1 MSTFEPTQTVNI
13 TSKNTSSN
21 TASEP
26 FHETADETDHADS
39 DGEKEADAD
48 AEKEADGEE
57 KPVEEEEKKK
67 PEIDVS
73 ELRYQNVWKEADETV
88 RKGVMDLWTEEFGD
102 KMEQKQKE
110 GRLDMICVIC
120 YHGEKVVAVSTMTIE
135 PNEGLW
141 IKIGFLRCMVH
152 SDYRRNGIATQLVNE
167 CKAALSKFSKEHPS
181 QNLKALGA
189 TFSMGMLG
197 DIAKKPVWPEVG
209 LSLVGY
215 NSEGMQVRLAW
226 LDDVE
231 VAY

>member
-1 MSTFEPTQTVNI
+1 MSTFESTATVDVTNDS
-13 TSKNTSSN
+13 TLANP
-21 TASEP
+21 ASEP
-26 FHETADETDHADS
+26 FVETADVTDHDDS
-39 DGEKEADAD
+39 DGEKEADGEEQTD
-48 AEKEADGEE
+48 AEE
-57 KPVEEEEKKK
+57 KPAEEEEKKR

-73 ELRYQNVWKEADETV
+73 ELRYLNVWKEANEEA
-88 RKGVMDLWTEEFGD
+88 RKGVMDLWNEEFGD
-102 KMEQKQKE
+102 KMPQKTKDA
-110 GRLDMICVIC
+110 RLDLICVVC
-120 YHGEKVVAVSTMTIE
+120 YHGEKVVAVSTMSVE

-167 CKAALSKFSKEHPS
+167 CKDALSKFSKEHPS
-181 QNLKALGA
+181 ESLKALGA

-197 DIAKKPVWPEVG
+197 DIAKKPVWPNG
-209 LSLVGY
+209 LTLVGY

>member
-1 MSTFEPTQTVNI
+1 MSTFESTETVDV
-13 TSKNTSSN
+13 NTPN
-21 TASEP
+21 EP
-26 FHETADETDHADS
+26 FQETGDVTEHGDS

-48 AEKEADGEE
+48 AEKEADAEE
-57 KPVEEEEKKK
+57 KPAEEEEKKR

-73 ELRYQNVWKEADETV
+73 ELRYQNVWKEADETA
-88 RKGVMDLWTEEFGD
+88 RKGVMDLWTDEFGD
-102 KMEQKQKE
+102 KMTQKQKD
-110 GRLDMICVIC
+110 GRIDMICVVC
-120 YHGEKVVAVSTMTIE
+120 YHGEKVVAVSTIAIE
-135 PNEGLW
+135 PNQGLW
-141 IKIGFLRCMVH
+141 IKIGYFRCMVH

-181 QNLKALGA
+181 ENLKALGA